1 MHIGIDIDGTVTD
14 PQSCFHYMNDTL
26 GYAIDYHQATE
37 YELHTYT
44 DMTQHDFWDFMIQHG
59 HEEAIYRSSQPHTEV
74 NVALWKMRQSH
85 HLHYV
90 TARSEIVR
98 SVTEEWIKQH
108 ELPLDSLIMT
118 GSHDK
123 IGVVKELALD
133 LFMEDRYENAISI
146 HEETSIPVLLF
157 DAPYNRRPLPDGVK
171 RISTWSE
178 ALHLVNEIEAR
189 STFVGR

>member
-1 MHIGIDIDGTVTD
+1 MHIGIDLDGTVTD
-14 PQSCFHYMNDTL
+14 PQSCFHYMNDML

-44 DMTQHDFWDFMIQHG
+44 NMTQHDFWTFMIEHG
-59 HEEAIYRSSQPHTEV
+59 HEEAIYRRSLPHSEV
-74 NVALWKMRQSH
+74 NEVLWHIRKTHQ
-85 HLHYV
+85 LHYV
-90 TARSEIVR
+90 TARSEAVR
-98 SVTEEWIKQH
+98 SVTEDWIKQH

-123 IGVVKELALD
+123 VGVVKDLALD

-146 HEETSIPVLLF
+146 HEQTLIPVLLF

-171 RISTWSE
+171 RITSWNE
-178 ALHLVNEIEAR
+178 ALHLVDRFETTKSII
-189 STFVGR
+189 TL